1 MYFYEGILQLGIG
14 LHKSSSKR
22 RHLPLILI
30 HCYPVING
38 ILRQNLNKE
47 ITVMIS
53 LAEAGFVRTTLKGYN
68 SSTFI
73 HIIGLLDDKHD
84 LGPVIFFSEFLLP
97 KKCNIELIAN

>member
-1 MYFYEGILQLGIG
+1 
-14 LHKSSSKR
+14 
-22 RHLPLILI
+22 
-30 HCYPVING
+30 
-38 ILRQNLNKE
+38 
-47 ITVMIS
+47 MIS